1 MWYSDWNGIQL
12 LSLAD
17 HEINIRQQVRMAIF
31 QSKQH
36 RSRVFQLIE
45 VLNITL
51 ATVSLVL
58 CLRSVNFTLM
68 RSRSRPAFQI
78 QMTNHRM
85 TRLVTQI

>member
-31 QSKQH
+31 QSKQL

-45 VLNITL
+45 VLNITI
-51 ATVSLVL
+51 ATVSSVF
-58 CLRSVNFTLM
+58 CLRSINFTLL
-68 RSRSRPAFQI
+68 RSRLRPAFQI
-78 QMTNHRM
+78 QMTNHCM
-85 TRLVTQI
+85 TRLVTLI

>member
-17 HEINIRQQVRMAIF
+17 HAINIRQQVRMAIF

-36 RSRVFQLIE
+36 RSRMFQLTE

-58 CLRSVNFTLM
+58 CPRSVNFIVM
-68 RSRSRPAFQI
+68 RSRLRPAFQI
-78 QMTNHRM
+78 QMTNHRT
-85 TRLVTQI
+85 TRFA

>member
-1 MWYSDWNGIQL
+1 
-12 LSLAD
+12 
-17 HEINIRQQVRMAIF
+17 MAIF

-68 RSRSRPAFQI
+68 RSRLRPAF
-78 QMTNHRM
+78 
-85 TRLVTQI
+85 